1 MVDRAMNARED
12 SSIYLEGRCR
22 IVFPS
27 KFGIGDMGI
36 DVSSTV
42 ERLYWHVEW
51 RRRIGA
57 FMVLMDSKKVTR
69 QNSKNKRR

>member
-1 MVDRAMNARED
+1 MK
-12 SSIYLEGRCR
+12 YLEGRCR

-27 KFGIGDMGI
+27 KFGIGDMDI

-42 ERLYWHVEW
+42 ERSYRHVEW

-57 FMVLMDSKKVTR
+57 FMVLMDP
-69 QNSKNKRR
+69 KNLKGEYREDAEGYGERGI